1 MIQKLTQRSFKYYA
15 LLVVSLLFPLV
26 GFFVYAVQYQARFF
40 TILAAALSVNII
52 LLFLFYR
59 RLKLKKSELK
69 LQREDFFEKANVMKV
84 ELQKEEGAINAFR
97 QKILAYSQLR
107 GFVEKVSMCLSLEDS
122 AQTLC
127 RELGRIFE
135 HGDATVI
142 LYLMDAA
149 TGELAIVA
157 AERAQR
163 AVNIKT
169 KRGDVLD
176 HWVMKNLQP
185 LHLEDTRNDFRFD
198 MERIEK
204 EAERPVRSILC
215 APMIVNNKL
224 VGVLRLDSPVPFK
237 FHKEDLRFLNAAG
250 DVAAVALENAQL
262 YDRVEDM
269 AIRDSL
275 TGLYLRRYLID
286 RLQEEITRHLRR
298 DKRVA
303 FVMLD
308 LDHFKQYNDQFG
320 HTAGDLVLKHVATL
334 MKEHFS
340 SPGNLLCRYGGE
352 EFCVVLSECT
362 KEEAVFLAK
371 GFVKLVESEVVVLR
385 RERTPVTVSAGVAV
399 FPDEAKTKEE
409 LIQRA
414 DQLLYEAKRK
424 GRNRV
429 CSV

>member
-1 MIQKLTQRSFKYYA
+1 MIQKLKQRSFKYYA
-15 LLVVSLLFPLV
+15 LLVVSLLLPLV
-26 GFFVYAVQYQARFF
+26 GFFIYAAQYQTRFF
-40 TILAAALSVNII
+40 TFLAAALSINII

-59 RLKLKKSELK
+59 RLKLKRSELK
-69 LQREDFFEKANVMKV
+69 LQREDFFEKANVMRV

-97 QKILAYSQLR
+97 QKILAYSQLK
-107 GFVEKVSMCLSLEDS
+107 GFVEKLSMCLSLEDS
-122 AQTLC
+122 AHTLC

-149 TGELAIVA
+149 SGELAIVA
-157 AERAQR
+157 AERGQR
-163 AVNIKT
+163 AINIKT

-198 MERIEK
+198 MERLEA
-204 EAERPVRSILC
+204 EAERPVRSVLS
-215 APMIVNNKL
+215 APMIIHNKL
-224 VGVLRLDSPVPFK
+224 IGVLRMDSPVPFK
-237 FHKEDLRFLNAAG
+237 FHKEDLRFLNTVG
-250 DVAAVALENAQL
+250 DVAAVAIENAQL

-298 DKRVA
+298 EKSVA
-303 FVMLD
+303 FIMLD
-308 LDHFKQYNDQFG
+308 LDHFKKYNDKFG
-320 HTAGDLVLKHVATL
+320 HTAGDLVLKHMATL
-334 MKEHFS
+334 MQEHFAG
-340 SPGNLLCRYGGE
+340 PGNLLCRYGGE
-352 EFCVVLSECT
+352 EFCVVLSECR
-362 KEEAVFLAK
+362 KDEAIALAQ

-385 RERTPVTVSAGVAV
+385 REKTPVTVSAGVAV

-414 DQLLYEAKRK
+414 DHFLYEAKRK

-429 CSV
+429 CSA